1 MTRRRRYQLDAGRR
15 LLAGEQSVR
24 RDGSARGH
32 RPVVV
37 AARRAPAGGRRQD
50 PTCRSHCAVV
60 LASWSCKTALLASL
74 ATAPASAWGEFAKLS
89 SDSMTGN
96 EKKLQC
102 CRSRTEVRPTA
113 LPSSPTLQAVTPTRY
128 LDGQSPTSCCNDPG
142 TCPCRWSPRSPRP
155 GARRS
160 SRCPEAHLP
169 PPALATPVVPRG
181 PDRRGAAGSAW
192 VATRRTPSTAAGHP
206 TASSPCR
213 VMQQNSVNFTLST
226 LSYIILKIYS
236 APITK
241 WT

>member
-1 MTRRRRYQLDAGRR
+1 MPL
-15 LLAGEQSVR
+15 
-24 RDGSARGH
+24 
-32 RPVVV
+32 PVV
-37 AARRAPAGGRRQD
+37 AAKTPPA
-50 PTCRSHCAVV
+50 A
-60 LASWSCKTALLASL
+60 ATALLSSRL
-74 ATAPASAWGEFAKLS
+74 GLVKRPCLRRWLQRRRQRGWEFAKLS
-89 SDSMTGN
+89 SDSETGN

-169 PPALATPVVPRG
+169 PPARATPVVPRG